1 MKTLVN
7 QKDIVKNF
15 IKAIE
20 NNSVQLFK
28 NLLNDVGTFEI
39 QLPDLSDKDVSK
51 NEFIKW
57 FSNKLSTTEIKSI
70 KQDKCLFCKIGNPVL
85 IINEGSFPRK
95 CTDIFERKTIG
106 LMLEIKN
113 GKISQ
118 IQFCTSFLHTD
129 NKCQFEEDC
138 EVIKKL
144 MNEGLNLS
152 EAYLKMKGQKTK

>member
-1 MKTLVN
+1 METLVN
-7 QKDIVKNF
+7 QKEIIKLF

-20 NNSVQLFK
+20 NKDIQSFQY
-28 NLLNDVGTFEI
+28 LLDDSGVFEI

-51 NEFIKW
+51 NEFIAW
-57 FSNKLSTTEIKSI
+57 FSNKLSTTEIESI
-70 KQDKCLFCKIGNPVL
+70 KQDKCLFCKIGNPVVIL
-85 IINEGSFPRK
+85 NNGLFPRK
-95 CTDIFERKTIG
+95 CADISERTTIG
-106 LMLEIKN
+106 LMLDIKG
-113 GKISQ
+113 GKIIQ

-129 NKCQFEEDC
+129 NKYQFEEDC

>member
-1 MKTLVN
+1 METLVN
-7 QKDIVKNF
+7 QKEIIKLF

-20 NNSVQLFK
+20 NKDIQSFQY
-28 NLLNDVGTFEI
+28 LLDDSGVFEI

-51 NEFIKW
+51 NEFIAW

-95 CTDIFERKTIG
+95 YTDIFERKTIG

-129 NKCQFEEDC
+129 NNYQFGEDC
-138 EVIKKL
+138 EVIKKF
-144 MNEGLNLS
+144 MNEGLNLF